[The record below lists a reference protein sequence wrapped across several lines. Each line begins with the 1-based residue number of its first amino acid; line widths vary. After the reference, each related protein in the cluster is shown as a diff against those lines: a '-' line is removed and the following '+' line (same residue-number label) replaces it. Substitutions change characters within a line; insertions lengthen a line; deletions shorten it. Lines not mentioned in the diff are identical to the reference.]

1 MKHKLIYLI
10 ILQIIFLKLALADT
24 VGPIRSMPSN
34 MVGHYSWVNSVAF
47 SPDGRYA
54 LSGGYDKTM
63 KLWDISSGAEIRTFK
78 GHTYYVN
85 SVTFSPDG
93 RYVLS
98 GSSDKTMKLWDVS
111 SGAEIRTFK
120 GHSESVNSVAFSPDG
135 RYAFSGSSDETMKMW
150 DVSSG
155 AEIRTFK
162 GHSDNVNSVA
172 ISPDGRYALSGSNDD
187 TMKLWKVEIGAEIRT
202 FKGHHYDVSSV
213 AISPDGRYALSGS
226 RDNTMKLW
234 ELSSGAEIRSFAGSG
249 NHSFVTSIMSVAFS
263 PDGIYAINTGGARDR
278 TMTLWELSS
287 GTEIR
292 HSFGGQ
298 NDNMIS
304 IAFSPDSRYVLSGSY
319 HAMQLW
325 DISNGDEIRTMGY
338 PHLISSIAIS
348 PDGRYVLSGSDDKTM
363 KLWDISRGAEIRSF
377 SGHTDSVWSV
387 AISPDGRYAL
397 SGSWDKTMKLWELSS
412 GAEIRS
418 FVGHTDSVWSVAIS
432 PDGRYAL
439 SGSQDKTMKLWEISS
454 GAEIRSFVG
463 HTDSVRSVAISPDGR
478 YALSGSED
486 KTIKLWELSSG
497 AEIRSFV
504 GHTDS
509 VRSVAIS
516 PDGRYALSGSDDK
529 TIKLWELSSGAE
541 IRSFGVR
548 SWSLSVTFSPDG
560 RYVLGSV
567 DGSMKLWELSSWNG
581 IRSFVAHTNT
591 IRSVV
596 FSPDGRYVYS
606 GSGDRTLKVW
616 NSGIQVIN
624 KPPKAT
630 FTISPNQGNAPLT
643 VQLDAS
649 ASTDDGNIVKYQ
661 WASSDGQ
668 NAEGIKT
675 SLTFSQIGTHNIT
688 LTVTDNEAAT
698 ASNTQTVTVNEKP
711 LPPPVEGVGQAIII
725 AAGGAEP
732 DNTLFKYS
740 NEFTQR
746 FYRLIKQRGFEDENI
761 YYMNPHAPD
770 IDLDGYLEEDK
781 HDYKL
786 FDPALELKEAFQQ
799 AASKLQAGQQFI
811 FFLHGHARPDNFRIK
826 SDHELSANNLSD
838 LLAMLPAGVQQT
850 IILDS
855 CYSGSFFDELAGV
868 DSRILISSADN
879 TNLAWNTK
887 LASFTDTFLRSL
899 GRSLNLTDAF
909 QQAENLIVG
918 DKQLFGEQR
927 PWLDDDGDGQYS
939 SVDGRRDAQIHL
951 GKEAVHAAPPP
962 TIHQVHPVE
971 KLDKDVNNATL
982 WVRTTPDADGIRKVR
997 ATIVNP
1003 QFVGQDYQGL
1013 ETNFGR
1019 DELEL
1024 IYNPAQKRYEIVYNG
1039 FKTAGMWRILYQAQ
1053 SKEGIWSDIVQGEVQ
1068 SQGSS
1073 KIATIKMQLNQS
1085 RYKIT
1090 EPLRLDLQVD
1100 GQTEADLYVAIILPS
1115 TSFITFGYPSEPSW
1129 PNEAKIYQPKVKI
1142 AGQHNYSVNI
1152 NLPPNAELGQ
1162 YSTCGVLVKAETAP
1176 LEMGNWIDIHCAE
1189 FEVY

>member
-1 MKHKLIYLI
+1 MPI
-10 ILQIIFLKLALADT
+10 ISLDT
-24 VGPIRSMPSN
+24 N
-34 MVGHYSWVNSVAF
+34 MQ
-47 SPDGRYA
+47 
-54 LSGGYDKTM
+54 
-63 KLWDISSGAEIRTFK
+63 
-78 GHTYYVN
+78 
-85 SVTFSPDG
+85 
-93 RYVLS
+93 
-98 GSSDKTMKLWDVS
+98 
-111 SGAEIRTFK
+111 
-120 GHSESVNSVAFSPDG
+120 
-135 RYAFSGSSDETMKMW
+135 
-150 DVSSG
+150 
-155 AEIRTFK
+155 
-162 GHSDNVNSVA
+162 A
-172 ISPDGRYALSGSNDD
+172 I
-187 TMKLWKVEIGAEIRT
+187 TT
-202 FKGHHYDVSSV
+202 
-213 AISPDGRYALSGS
+213 
-226 RDNTMKLW
+226 
-234 ELSSGAEIRSFAGSG
+234 
-249 NHSFVTSIMSVAFS
+249 
-263 PDGIYAINTGGARDR
+263 GITI
-278 TMTLWELSS
+278 
-287 GTEIR
+287 
-292 HSFGGQ
+292 
-298 NDNMIS
+298 
-304 IAFSPDSRYVLSGSY
+304 
-319 HAMQLW
+319 
-325 DISNGDEIRTMGY
+325 ISNQPPVAVFT
-338 PHLISSIAIS
+338 AS
-348 PDGRYVLSGSDDKTM
+348 PTSG
-363 KLWDISRGAEIRSF
+363 
-377 SGHTDSVWSV
+377 
-387 AISPDGRYAL
+387 
-397 SGSWDKTMKLWELSS
+397 
-412 GAEIRS
+412 
-418 FVGHTDSVWSVAIS
+418 
-432 PDGRYAL
+432 
-439 SGSQDKTMKLWEISS
+439 Q
-454 GAEIRSFVG
+454 
-463 HTDSVRSVAISPDGR
+463 
-478 YALSGSED
+478 
-486 KTIKLWELSSG
+486 
-497 AEIRSFV
+497 
-504 GHTDS
+504 
-509 VRSVAIS
+509 
-516 PDGRYALSGSDDK
+516 
-529 TIKLWELSSGAE
+529 
-541 IRSFGVR
+541 
-548 SWSLSVTFSPDG
+548 
-560 RYVLGSV
+560 
-567 DGSMKLWELSSWNG
+567 
-581 IRSFVAHTNT
+581 
-591 IRSVV
+591 
-596 FSPDGRYVYS
+596 
-606 GSGDRTLKVW
+606 
-616 NSGIQVIN
+616 
-624 KPPKAT
+624 
-630 FTISPNQGNAPLT
+630 APLT
-643 VQLDAS
+643 VSLDGS
-649 ASTDDGNIVKYQ
+649 ASHDDGNITSYK
-661 WASSDGQ
+661 WTSSDGQ
-668 NAEGIKT
+668 TAEGIKT

-688 LTVTDNEAAT
+688 LTVIDNEGAKASTTQSITVIKQNQPPQATFTISPNQGNAPLTVQLDATASTDDGNIVQYQWASSDGQNSEGIKTSLTFSQVGTYNITLTVTDNEGAK
-698 ASNTQTVTVNEKP
+698 ASTTQTVTVNEKP
-711 LPPPVEGVGQAIII
+711 LPPPVEGIGQAIII

-786 FDPALELKEAFQQ
+786 FDSALELKEAFQQ

-826 SDHELSANNLSD
+826 PDYELSASYLRD

-909 QQAENLIVG
+909 QQAENLIKG
-918 DKQLFGEQR
+918 DKQLFGEQH

-939 SVDGRRDAQIHL
+939 SVDGRRAAQIHL

-982 WVRTTPDADGIRKVR
+982 WVRTTPDADGIRKVQ

-1053 SKEGIWSDIVQGEVQ
+1053 SKEGIWSDIFQGEVQ

-1073 KIATIKMQLNQS
+1073 KIATIKVGLNQS

-1090 EPLRLDLQVD
+1090 EPLHLNLQVD
-1100 GQTEADLYVAIILPS
+1100 GQTEADLYVAIILPN